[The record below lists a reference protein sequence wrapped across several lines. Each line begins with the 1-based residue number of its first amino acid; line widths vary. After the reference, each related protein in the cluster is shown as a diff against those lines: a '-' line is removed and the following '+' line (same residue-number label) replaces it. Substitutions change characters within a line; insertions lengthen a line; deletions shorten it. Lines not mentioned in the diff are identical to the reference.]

1 MIKLQ
6 NYTPDVYYR
15 ESRDFQFIG
24 RLYDLI
30 LNYSKTNADLLYSLP
45 LSDNSDDKFIEL
57 LALTLGFKVR
67 HKYTAKHLRAI
78 CSCFSEIL
86 RNKGTI
92 KAVLIACGAI
102 FNSEG
107 IDSDVNYE
115 LDEKNSHSLTVF
127 LPPELKDTTLL
138 IDLCD
143 YILPAGMSCNFV
155 HLVVINTSGV
165 TQVWTQDTF
174 KLYARGTEERYA
186 YEYNNDKWSRLIKLS
201 NTEGTDTS
209 NNIVNTGDAIRALI
223 EDRQGIFMNNS
234 IIKYPGQTAII
245 RTKAKTSED
254 GLIDTDNDL
263 TV

>member
-6 NYTPDVYYR
+6 DYTPDIYYS

-45 LSDNSDDKFIEL
+45 LSENSDDRFIEL

-115 LDEKNSHSLTVF
+115 LDTAAHKLTVY
-127 LPPELKDTTLL
+127 LPPELTDTTLL
-138 IDLCD
+138 ADLCD
-143 YILPAGMSCNFV
+143 YILPAGLSSTFV
-155 HLVVINTSGV
+155 RLVIVNSKGI
-165 TQVWTQDTF
+165 TQIWTQDTF
-174 KLYARGTEERYA
+174 TLYKRNGEATHT
-186 YEYNNDKWSRLIKLS
+186 YEYDINKWSKLVQLTTTGES
-201 NTEGTDTS
+201 DPDK
-209 NNIVNTGDAIRALI
+209 NIVKTGDAIKALA
-223 EDRQGIFMNNS
+223 EDRQGLLANGFVV
-234 IIKYPGQTAII
+234 KP
-245 RTKAKTSED
+245 TKVEPVVAN
-254 GLIDTDNDL
+254 DND
-263 TV
+263 